1 MSGNLSL
8 RRFQGKYRLMNYD
21 CNCLCEW
28 WSYSRIADSGLAPSW
43 WKGLYRS
50 TGTEGRARD
59 TVTDCKGGNLK
70 APNTDEECLLSTNLQ
85 GIRLQASVNRYFSV
99 PIWNQIWVHSVF
111 LGEFQKSNVDIVSCK
126 IVITIWRTC
135 FTKHPT
141 VSNPSCFVAI
151 LLPSLGFNQTLL
163 RSKGSSLDPIAAC
176 FPCITLVGE
185 VSKKSM
191 DTTDAT
197 RAWVC

>member
-1 MSGNLSL
+1 MASH
-8 RRFQGKYRLMNYD
+8 
-21 CNCLCEW
+21 
-28 WSYSRIADSGLAPSW
+28 
-43 WKGLYRS
+43 
-50 TGTEGRARD
+50 
-59 TVTDCKGGNLK
+59 
-70 APNTDEECLLSTNLQ
+70 TDEEATLLSTNLQ
-85 GIRLQASVNRYFSV
+85 GIRLQASVKRYLFCSNLKPNFESTLFV
-99 PIWNQIWVHSVF
+99 
-111 LGEFQKSNVDIVSCK
+111 GEFQKSNVDIVSCK

-151 LLPSLGFNQTLL
+151 LLPSLGFDQTLL